1 MLYLYIK
8 LSLSVGPHK
17 AGFLHAGPNFRKGV
31 LGTTC
36 HTQCVGCECGNLLA
50 YDLGV

>member
-8 LSLSVGPHK
+8 LSLSVGPHN
-17 AGFLHAGPNFRKGV
+17 AGLLHAGPNSRKSV

-36 HTQCVGCECGNLLA
+36 HTQCVDCGCGNSLA
-50 YDLGV
+50 NDLGA